1 MGETGDEALGTHAGH
16 WADWD
21 PGVATGLAE
30 RLSPAAAGM
39 HTVHMYMYNFR
50 RWTVILLS
58 RRGEQD
64 EATSAVGVY
73 VSAGH
78 IGLHRSVRLA
88 VCTCV
93 CCIRVCCT
101 RVRCIRALVCAPMGN
116 THSTSLLGGPGGL
129 GAAAASPLRGFS
141 PTAYAF
147 PFSLPRKGGDFSVPV
162 GCRTR

>member
-93 CCIRVCCT
+93 LHTCVLYTCALYTCACVRAYGEYALNLVTGWTWGAWSCGSLTSTGLLPNSLRVP
-101 RVRCIRALVCAPMGN
+101 LQP
-116 THSTSLLGGPGGL
+116 ST
-129 GAAAASPLRGFS
+129 
-141 PTAYAF
+141 
-147 PFSLPRKGGDFSVPV
+147 
-162 GCRTR
+162 

>member
-1 MGETGDEALGTHAGH
+1 MGETGDEAWGTHAGH

-93 CCIRVCCT
+93 LHTCVLYTCALYTCACVRAYGEYALNLVTGWTWGAWSCGSLTSTGLLPNSLRVP
-101 RVRCIRALVCAPMGN
+101 LQP
-116 THSTSLLGGPGGL
+116 ST
-129 GAAAASPLRGFS
+129 
-141 PTAYAF
+141 
-147 PFSLPRKGGDFSVPV
+147 
-162 GCRTR
+162 